1 MRIASYFTGSGDT
14 PCLDAVLADGTSREL
29 ALRSWW
35 IEPGAE
41 DVCGGHFSENHFDF
55 LMQK

>member
-1 MRIASYFTGSGDT
+1 
-14 PCLDAVLADGTSREL
+14 LDAVLADGAGREL

-35 IEPGAE
+35 IEPSAE
-41 DVCGGHFSENHFDF
+41 DACGGRFSENHFDF